1 MQHLDQQVVQ
11 QALDWLQQGQTVWL
25 CTVLSTFGSS
35 PREPGAMMVARA
47 DGQHVGSLSGGC
59 VEDDFLE
66 RLQQGEFRQRLWVE
80 RYGDNRD
87 AQRPQVQLPCG
98 GILEVLVER
107 LQPDAPALRITPEPD
122 TTAEPACPVYS
133 TDADTLAT
141 ARTAQQQLQHLL
153 AALQGQY
160 CLLREIDLNRQ
171 QQQLLPAPP
180 ESGPRVCQSHGRWHI
195 RVGPTT
201 RLIIAGLSS
210 VARHCAQFAVTLGYE
225 VIVCE
230 PREEEYRAFAIPGV
244 RLEPVMPSAFI
255 RRPGNSHAQTA
266 IVAMTHDPRIDDLA
280 MIEAVKTSAF
290 YIGVMGSRRTSD
302 SRAARLLR
310 SGGLS
315 TDQIE
320 RIHMPIG
327 LALGS
332 KTPAEIAL
340 AILAD
345 VLRCQRGVK
354 RDAI

>member
-66 RLQQGEFRQRLWVE
+66 RLQQGEFRQSLWLE

-107 LQPDAPALRITPEPD
+107 LQPDTPALLSS
-122 TTAEPACPVYS
+122 AAPACPVYS
-133 TDADTLAT
+133 TDAATLAA
-141 ARTAQQQLQHLL
+141 ARSARQQLQHLL

-160 CLLREIDLNRQ
+160 CLLREIDLNNQ
-171 QQQLLPAPP
+171 QQQLLPAPA
-180 ESGPRVCQSHGRWHI
+180 ESGPRVSLAHGRWQI

-230 PREEEYRAFAIPGV
+230 PREEEYQGFAIPGV
-244 RLEPVMPSAFI
+244 RLERVMPSAFI
-255 RRPGNSHAQTA
+255 HRPGNSHAQTA

-302 SRAARLLR
+302 ARAARLLR